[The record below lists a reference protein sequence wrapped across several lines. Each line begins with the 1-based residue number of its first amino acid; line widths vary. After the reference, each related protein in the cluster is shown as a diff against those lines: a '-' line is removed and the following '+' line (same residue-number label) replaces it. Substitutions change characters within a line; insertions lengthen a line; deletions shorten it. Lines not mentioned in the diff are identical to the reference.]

1 MANNI
6 VTYFV
11 DDNRK
16 PKGIMSNI
24 IYQLIIR
31 GVIKETDHRPI
42 TQISDEKLV
51 GAFISVKGPKWLVDF
66 LSWATDN
73 PFSNKNYDKQYIE
86 TDPSGNIVK
95 NERLGA

>member
-1 MANNI
+1 MAINI
-6 VTYFV
+6 VTYLV
-11 DDNRK
+11 DDNHK

-24 IYQLIIR
+24 IYQLVIKGI
-31 GVIKETDHRPI
+31 IKETDSRPI
-42 TQISDEKLV
+42 TQISDGKVV
-51 GAFISVKGPKWLVDF
+51 GAFLSVKGPKWLVDF

-86 TDPSGNIVK
+86 TDPNGNITK